1 MPNTNISFFR
11 GTTLDG
17 APWVMSFE
25 GGPTATD
32 PTPAVALLSVQGL
45 KGRSRGCTFPRQS
58 VSSASEMRSLL
69 PHLNLSEVTS
79 EWMATFRPV
88 GS

>member
-1 MPNTNISFFR
+1 MHTPTTFFT

-17 APWVMSFE
+17 APWVISFE

-32 PTPAVALLSVQGL
+32 PSPCVARMSVQGL
-45 KGRSRGCTFPRQS
+45 KTRGRGCTFPRQS
-58 VSSASEMRSLL
+58 ASSASEMRSLL
-69 PHLNLSEVTS
+69 PHLNVSEVTS

-88 GS
+88 GAS